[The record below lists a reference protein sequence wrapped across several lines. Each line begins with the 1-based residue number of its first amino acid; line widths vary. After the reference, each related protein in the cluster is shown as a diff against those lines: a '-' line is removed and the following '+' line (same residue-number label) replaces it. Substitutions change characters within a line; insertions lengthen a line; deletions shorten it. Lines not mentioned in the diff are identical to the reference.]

1 MKTTQHCDEDAITAY
16 LLGTAER
23 KDANHVDACVDCYAR
38 VERARIQMKELRL
51 AADELTSRPEHF
63 WTRQRAAIIDRVSD
77 TKPPALGYRW
87 VWFSGV
93 SLAALVLVLVLFLW
107 PRQNHQQPTQV
118 ARVTQDIDDDTL
130 LTQIANDV
138 QRPVPRALEPAT
150 LLVRARND
158 MAQPSQ
164 HHTSRGVQQ

>member
-16 LLGTAER
+16 LLGTADR
-23 KDANHVDACVDCYAR
+23 RDANHVDACVDCYAR

-51 AADELTSRPEHF
+51 AVDELTSRPEHF
-63 WTRQRAAIIDRVSD
+63 WTRQRAAIMDRVSD
-77 TKPPALGYRW
+77 AKPAIGYRW
-87 VWFSGV
+87 VWASGA
-93 SLAALVLVLVLFLW
+93 SLALLALFLILFLW
-107 PRQNHQQPTQV
+107 PRPSHRAPIEI
-118 ARVTQDIDDDTL
+118 AGGDAADDAL

-138 QRPVPRALEPAT
+138 ERPVPRALEPAT

-158 MAQPSQ
+158 VAQSSQ

>member
-16 LLGTAER
+16 LLGTGER

-51 AADELTSRPEHF
+51 AADEMASRPEHF
-63 WTRQRAAIIDRVSD
+63 WNRQRAAIMDRVSD
-77 TKPPALGYRW
+77 PRPAIDYRW
-87 VWFSGV
+87 VWASGA
-93 SLAALVLVLVLFLW
+93 SLALLVLALVLFLW
-107 PRQNHQQPTQV
+107 PRPSHRAPVEIAATD
-118 ARVTQDIDDDTL
+118 AADDAL

-138 QRPVPRALEPAT
+138 ERPVPRALEPAT

-158 MAQPSQ
+158 MAQSNK